1 MANVNKFE
9 ILWENGV
16 ATCKVTVGKG
26 VVTVTDTRARAN
38 THTEVAEKVK
48 DLISKVV
55 EILDSKPITEAHNS
69 RYEVRD
75 VVCDYGVFE
84 RGELKLIT
92 NSRATAL
99 LIKEILDVDA
109 CHRVYQE
116 G

>member
-9 ILWENGV
+9 ILWGNGV

-26 VVTVTDTRARAN
+26 AITVTDTRASAN
-38 THTEVAEKVK
+38 THSEVAEKVK
-48 DLISKVV
+48 NLISKSA
-55 EILDSKPITEAHNS
+55 EILDSKPIPETYKN

-75 VVCDYGVFE
+75 VICDYGVFE

-92 NSRATAL
+92 NSRANAL
-99 LIKEILDVDA
+99 LIKEILDVDT
-109 CHRVYQE
+109 RNMIYQE